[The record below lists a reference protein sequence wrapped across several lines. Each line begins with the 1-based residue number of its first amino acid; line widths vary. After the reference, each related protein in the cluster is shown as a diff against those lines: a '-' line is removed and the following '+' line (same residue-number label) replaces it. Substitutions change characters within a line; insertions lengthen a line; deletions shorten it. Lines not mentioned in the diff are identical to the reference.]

1 MNKNKCF
8 EEYPRTKEM
17 CLEIRRCVED
27 ACGAPEVPRE
37 EEELGEQD
45 PGGDSCFYIAPS
57 YYRPPNPRD
66 SLALC
71 TVDSNLKG
79 PKQVS
84 QIYTQGP

>member
-37 EEELGEQD
+37 EEVRRAGPTGTHWDPLG
-45 PGGDSCFYIAPS
+45 PTGTHWV
-57 YYRPPNPRD
+57 RPRSTPIRAAI
-66 SLALC
+66 S
-71 TVDSNLKG
+71 
-79 PKQVS
+79 
-84 QIYTQGP
+84 